1 MHRVVFIAWIAV
13 LALGCIGCKKE
24 EPRPAP
30 GVPADLAQ
38 KVEAKIK
45 GVAPKFKVTV
55 TDPATLKV
63 KTDLDLEAT
72 ISLDNLKLAC
82 QSDPPACPEMTDNFV
97 EKIVSSLKAAQGPAE
112 LKPEMIRAVLKNQE
126 YMDGLKEVYKQSPP
140 EKREDNKVV
149 SKKFMSGLYIVYV
162 IDSPGSMRQLSVGDM
177 KEMKLNPEKV
187 HALALANMEKALGE
201 IPKADAPELP
211 GLFVVTAGDSY
222 EAARFLLHKQWEKI
236 AKEIEGDLIVA
247 IPTRDLV
254 FFTGSADE
262 NRVRILFEMAKRV
275 VEREPYSLTDKL
287 FKWTPAGWVEFS
299 L

>member
-1 MHRVVFIAWIAV
+1 MKRAGICLCLFVLIA
-13 LALGCIGCKKE
+13 GCTKKQE
-24 EPRPAP
+24 ERK
-30 GVPADLAQ
+30 ADLARQ
-38 KVEAKIK
+38 VEARIK
-45 GVAPKFKVTV
+45 GIAPKFEVSV

-63 KTDLDLEAT
+63 KTDQDLEAT

-82 QSDPPACPEMTDNFV
+82 QSDPPACPQMTDNFV
-97 EKIVSSLKAAQGPAE
+97 EKIVSSLKAAGGAAE

-140 EKREDNKVV
+140 EKRADNKIV
-149 SKKFMSGLYIVYV
+149 SRKYMSGLHIVYV

-177 KEMKLNPEKV
+177 KEMKLDPEKV
-187 HALALANMEKALGE
+187 HQAALANMEKALGD

-222 EAARFLLHKQWEKI
+222 EAARLLLHQKWEKI
-236 AKEIEGDLIVA
+236 AGEVEGDLIIA
-247 IPTRDLV
+247 APTRDLV

-262 NRVRILFEMAKRV
+262 NRVRILTEMARRV

-287 FKWTPAGWVEFS
+287 FKWTPEGWVEFS

>member
-1 MHRVVFIAWIAV
+1 MKKTSFCLCLFILIA
-13 LALGCIGCKKE
+13 GCKKE
-24 EPRPAP
+24 EPQ
-30 GVPADLAQ
+30 DSLAR
-38 KVEAKIK
+38 KVEARIK
-45 GVAPKFKVTV
+45 SLAPKFKVEIS
-55 TDPATLKV
+55 DPATLKV
-63 KTDLDLEAT
+63 KTDQDLEAT

-82 QSDPPACPEMTDNFV
+82 QSDPPACPQMTGNFS

-112 LKPEMIRAVLKNQE
+112 IKPEMIRAVLKNQE
-126 YMDGLKEVYKQSPP
+126 YMDGLAGVYKQSPP
-140 EKREDNKVV
+140 EKRAENKIV
-149 SKKFMSGLYIVYV
+149 SKKFMAGLHIVYV

-177 KEMKLNPEKV
+177 QDLKLTPEKV
-187 HALALANMEKALGE
+187 HELALANMEKALGE
-201 IPKADAPELP
+201 IPRADAPELP

-222 EAARFLLHKQWEKI
+222 EAARFLLHKKWEKI

-275 VEREPYSLTDKL
+275 VDREPYALTDKL
-287 FKWTPAGWVEFS
+287 FKWTPGGWVEFS

>member
-1 MHRVVFIAWIAV
+1 MKRAGICLCLFVLIA
-13 LALGCIGCKKE
+13 GCAKKKE
-24 EPRPAP
+24 ERK
-30 GVPADLAQ
+30 ADLARQ
-38 KVEAKIK
+38 VEARIK
-45 GVAPKFKVTV
+45 GIAPKFEVSV

-63 KTDLDLEAT
+63 KTDQDLEAT

-82 QSDPPACPEMTDNFV
+82 QSDPPACPQMTDNFV
-97 EKIVSSLKAAQGPAE
+97 EKIVSSLKAAGGAAE

-140 EKREDNKVV
+140 EKRADNKIV
-149 SKKFMSGLYIVYV
+149 SRKYMSGLHIVYV

-177 KEMKLNPEKV
+177 KEMKLDPEKV
-187 HALALANMEKALGE
+187 HQAALANMEKALGD

-222 EAARFLLHKQWEKI
+222 EAARLLLHQKWEKI
-236 AKEIEGDLIVA
+236 AGEVEGDLIIA
-247 IPTRDLV
+247 APTRDLV

-262 NRVRILFEMAKRV
+262 NRVRILTEMARRV

-287 FKWTPAGWVEFS
+287 FKWTPEGLVEFS

>member
-1 MHRVVFIAWIAV
+1 MKRAGLYICLVVLIA
-13 LALGCIGCKKE
+13 GCTKKKE
-24 EPRPAP
+24 EPR
-30 GVPADLAQ
+30 VDLAH

-45 GVAPKFKVTV
+45 EIAPKFKVEI

-82 QSDPPACPEMTDNFV
+82 SSDPPSCPQMTDNFS
-97 EKIVSSLKAAQGPAE
+97 EKIVSSLKAAQGPVQ

-126 YMDGLKEVYKQSPP
+126 YMDGLEEVYKQSPP
-140 EKREDNKVV
+140 EKREENKIV
-149 SKKFMSGLYIVYV
+149 SKKFMAGLHIVYV
-162 IDSPGSMRQLSVGDM
+162 VDSPGSMRQLSVGDM
-177 KEMKLNPEKV
+177 QDLKLDPEKV
-187 HALALANMEKALGE
+187 HALAMANMEKALGD

-222 EAARFLLHKQWEKI
+222 EAARILLHKKWGKI
-236 AKEIEGDLIVA
+236 AEEVEGDLVVA
-247 IPTRDLV
+247 LPTRDLV

-287 FKWTPAGWVEFS
+287 FKWTPAGWVEFA

>member
-1 MHRVVFIAWIAV
+1 MKRTILCFCLIA
-13 LALGCIGCKKE
+13 LAAACSKKKE
-24 EPRPAP
+24 EPR
-30 GVPADLAQ
+30 DSLARQ
-38 KVEAKIK
+38 VEVKIK
-45 GVAPKFKVTV
+45 KIAPKFEVTV

-63 KTDLDLEAT
+63 KTDLELEAT

-82 QSDPPACPEMTDNFV
+82 QSDPPACPAMTDNFS

-126 YMDGLKEVYKQSPP
+126 YMDGLKEVYNQSPP
-140 EKREDNKVV
+140 EKRADNKVV
-149 SKKFMSGLYIVYV
+149 SRKFMAGLHIVYV
-162 IDSPGSMRQLSVGDM
+162 VDSPGSMRQLSVGDM
-177 KEMKLNPEKV
+177 QDMKLTPEKV
-187 HALALANMEKALGE
+187 HALALANMERALGD

-222 EAARFLLHKQWEKI
+222 EAARFLLHKKWEKI
-236 AKEIEGDLIVA
+236 AKEVEGDLIVA

-287 FKWTPAGWVEFS
+287 FKWTPEGWVEFS

>member
-1 MHRVVFIAWIAV
+1 MKNTIFFICMIV
-13 LALGCIGCKKE
+13 LAVACSKKQE
-24 EPRPAP
+24 KPRA
-30 GVPADLAQ
+30 GLAE

-45 GVAPKFKVTV
+45 QIAPKFEVEIA
-55 TDPATLKV
+55 DPATLKV
-63 KTDLDLEAT
+63 KTDQELEAT

-82 QSDPPACPEMTDNFV
+82 SSQPEGCPQMTDNFV

-126 YMDGLKEVYKQSPP
+126 YMDGLQEVYKQSPP
-140 EKREDNKVV
+140 EKRADNKIV
-149 SKKFMSGLYIVYV
+149 SRKFMAGLHIVYV

-177 KEMKLNPEKV
+177 KEMKLDEEKV
-187 HALALANMEKALGE
+187 HARAIANMEKALGD

-222 EAARFLLHKQWEKI
+222 EAARFLLHRKWEKI
-236 AKEIEGDLIVA
+236 ARELEGDLIVA

-262 NRVRILFEMAKRV
+262 NRVRILTEMAKRV
-275 VEREPYSLTDKL
+275 VDREPYSLTDQL
-287 FKWTPAGWVEFS
+287 FKWTPKGWVEFA

>member
-1 MHRVVFIAWIAV
+1 MKRTILFFCLIT
-13 LALGCIGCKKE
+13 LAAACSKKKE
-24 EPRPAP
+24 EPRES
-30 GVPADLAQ
+30 LARQ
-38 KVEAKIK
+38 VEAKIK
-45 GVAPKFKVTV
+45 GIAPKFEVTV

-63 KTDLDLEAT
+63 KTDQEMEAT

-82 QSDPPACPEMTDNFV
+82 QSDPPACPQMTDNFV

-126 YMDGLKEVYKQSPP
+126 YMDGLQEVYKQSPP
-140 EKREDNKVV
+140 DKRADNKVV
-149 SKKFMSGLYIVYV
+149 SKKFMAGLHIVYV
-162 IDSPGSMRQLSVGDM
+162 VDSPGSMRQLSVGDM
-177 KEMKLNPEKV
+177 QEMKLDPEKV

-201 IPKADAPELP
+201 IPRADAPELP

-262 NRVRILFEMAKRV
+262 NRVRILTELAKRV
-275 VEREPYSLTDKL
+275 VEREPYSLTDRL
-287 FKWTPAGWVEFS
+287 FKWTPAGWVEFR